1 MSDPTR
7 REAVLAE
14 AVRVG
19 KFLPHRVPHY
29 RAMYDRDPAGTENLI
44 AAIHALGPGVLDSAA
59 AAAGEPA
66 QAPHVHP
73 VVPAAEADLDP
84 QQVAAWS
91 RALFP
96 EAVAAGSRPDR
107 ITADAKYPRARA

>member
-19 KFLPHRVPHY
+19 KFAAHRVPHY
-29 RAMYDRDPAGTENLI
+29 RTMYDRDPAGTEALI
-44 AAIHALGPGVLDSAA
+44 AAIYGVGPGVLGSAA
-59 AAAGEPA
+59 PTPGEPA

-73 VVPAAEADLDP
+73 VVPAAEANLDP
-84 QQVAAWS
+84 KQVTAWS

-96 EAVAAGSRPDR
+96 EAVAAGSKPGR
-107 ITADAKYPRARA
+107 ITADAKYSRVRA